1 MQKINWP
8 LLAIVCLGVIG
19 FFSLAAV
26 SAEQRKPA
34 SSPTAGQINQ
44 PGLSGTP
51 TPRMPDLELTAI
63 GVNDKCHLWF
73 TVTNKGETVINRD
86 EKCRLH
92 YLVDDQ
98 IKIVALCTDI
108 TLNPGQST
116 THRWPADSY
125 PGNGTHKLKVVV
137 DVTNVLVEKNEANNS
152 KEITVTC
159 GLHQVP
165 PMPLE
170 KK

>member
-1 MQKINWP
+1 MQKSKWP
-8 LLAIVCLGVIG
+8 LLAIVSLGVIG

-26 SAEQRKPA
+26 SAEQKKPA
-34 SSPTAGQINQ
+34 SSPTAGQIHQ
-44 PGLSGTP
+44 SGLAGTP
-51 TPRMPDLELTAI
+51 QASMPDLELTAI

-73 TVTNKGETVINRD
+73 TVTNKGATVINRD
-86 EKCRLH
+86 ENCRLH
-92 YLVDDQ
+92 YYVDDQ
-98 IKIVALCTDI
+98 SKIVALCTDI

-116 THRWPADSY
+116 TRRWPADSY